1 MQKKNESTMRRS
13 AFEQVKGKQS
23 KLGSKDAE
31 NLQKGFKL
39 QKELDASSLTSLA
52 IMNRK
57 RGQWSRSEHPVGE
70 YSEGLKR
77 EERPQVKFL

>member
-1 MQKKNESTMRRS
+1 MQRIKESTMRRS
-13 AFEQVKGKQS
+13 AFEEVKCKQS
-23 KLGSKDAE
+23 KLDSKDVE
-31 NLQKGFKL
+31 NSKKGFKQ
-39 QKELDASSLTSLA
+39 QKELDASSVTFLA